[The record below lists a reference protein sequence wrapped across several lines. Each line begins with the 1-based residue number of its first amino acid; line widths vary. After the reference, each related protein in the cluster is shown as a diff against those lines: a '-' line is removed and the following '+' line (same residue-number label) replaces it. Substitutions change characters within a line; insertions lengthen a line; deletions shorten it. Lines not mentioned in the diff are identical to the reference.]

1 MSIIHKPLRD
11 GNIAVSFLFCF
22 LFVFTLKA
30 YYSSVIQLD
39 DKLQLVW
46 IFWLK
51 HYID

>member
-11 GNIAVSFLFCF
+11 GNIAVSF

-39 DKLQLVW
+39 DKLQLVL